1 MEEISEKKRLIFESA
16 LDLIREHGFH
26 GAPISQVA
34 ANAGVAAGTIYH
46 YFEGKDE
53 LIRELYAYN
62 KDRVVAVVDEASLM
76 GKTRKERFFNIWDRL
91 YEFYIQNG
99 KVLIFF
105 EQYLNSPYNTDK
117 SPNHHRGTLYNF
129 FQEGMEAGEIVR
141 AKPELLLVL
150 MVGSVSSAAK
160 LALFGNVRLD
170 QSDLDNVAGILWKGI
185 AAC

>member
-1 MEEISEKKRLIFESA
+1 MEDISEKKRLIFESA

-26 GAPISQVA
+26 GAPVSQVA
-34 ANAGVAAGTIYH
+34 ARAGVAAGTIYH
-46 YFEGKDE
+46 YFQGKDE

-62 KDRVVAVVDEASLM
+62 KERVVSVVDEASRA
-76 GKTRKERFFNIWDRL
+76 GDTRKERFFNVWNRL
-91 YEFYIQNG
+91 YDFYIQNA

-129 FQEGMEAGEIVR
+129 FHEGMIAGEIIR

-150 MVGSVSSAAK
+150 LVGSVTSAAK

-170 QSDLDNVAGILWKGI
+170 QSDLDDVAGILWKGI
-185 AAC
+185 EVL